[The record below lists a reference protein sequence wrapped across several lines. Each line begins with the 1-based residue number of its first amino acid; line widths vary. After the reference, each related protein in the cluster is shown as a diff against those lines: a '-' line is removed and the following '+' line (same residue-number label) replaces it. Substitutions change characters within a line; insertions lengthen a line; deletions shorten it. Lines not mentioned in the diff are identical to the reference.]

1 MGHHILMNREYNLIS
16 LLSTGTDRCTN
27 RVPHGAAPSIS
38 WWIALVDI
46 IRRASLGYRRTSR
59 VCVTLPWRPPHQ
71 CPSPRCMYIAGT
83 CDHIYVQ
90 HTPIELD
97 SNSKHAHIYLP
108 QLGQRAWLTRRGWQS
123 RTKCKDARPSAAS
136 PYSL

>member
-16 LLSTGTDRCTN
+16 LEHGNRSLHKQSASWRCS
-27 RVPHGAAPSIS
+27 VS

-108 QLGQRAWLTRRGWQS
+108 QLGQSAWLTRRGWQS